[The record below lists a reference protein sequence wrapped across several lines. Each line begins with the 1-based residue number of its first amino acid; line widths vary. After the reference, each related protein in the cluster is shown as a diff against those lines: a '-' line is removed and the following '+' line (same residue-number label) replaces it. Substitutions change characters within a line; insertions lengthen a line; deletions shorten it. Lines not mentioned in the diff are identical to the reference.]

1 VSAAVFD
8 RLASQYDRLW
18 TRSTVGLLQREAVW
32 RHIGPLCKPGQ
43 AALDRAGQTAL
54 DRAGQAAL
62 DRAGQTALDHA
73 GQTALDRAGQTAL
86 DHAGQTAL
94 DLGCGTG
101 EDALRLMQ
109 HGVRVHA
116 IDASPEMVRI
126 ARERGVDAH
135 TLPIEHCG
143 ILNGSLD
150 ASLDGSFDIALSNFG
165 ALNCVEDLES
175 LREPLARLV
184 RPNGYLI
191 VCVIGRF
198 CLWETAW
205 ALLRRQPAKAFR
217 RWRKSAMSSL
227 GIRVYYPSSKR
238 LEAAFH
244 PRFTLVSWC
253 GIGLSVPPSYV
264 TGLPAGVLRILAAF
278 DRRVA
283 HWPLLRALA
292 DHRLFVFVRSSSC
305 P

>member
-18 TRSTVGLLQREAVW
+18 NRSAVGLLQREAVW
-32 RHIGPLCKPGQ
+32 RHIGPLFQSGQ
-43 AALDRAGQTAL
+43 A
-54 DRAGQAAL
+54 
-62 DRAGQTALDHA
+62 
-73 GQTALDRAGQTAL
+73 
-86 DHAGQTAL
+86 AL

-109 HGVRVHA
+109 RGVRVHG

-126 ARERGVDAH
+126 ARSRGVDAE
-135 TLPIEHCG
+135 TLGIEHFGEHCG
-143 ILNGSLD
+143 EHCGEHSGRLED
-150 ASLDGSFDIALSNFG
+150 DGCFDVALSNFG
-165 ALNCVEDLES
+165 AINCVEDIEA

-184 RPNGYLI
+184 RPGGYLAI
-191 VCVIGRF
+191 CVIGRF

-205 ALLRRQPAKAFR
+205 GLFRAQPAKAFR

-244 PRFTLVSWC
+244 PRFTLVNWC

-264 TGLPAGVLRILAAF
+264 TGLPAGVLRKLDAF

-283 HWPLLRALA
+283 HWPWLRGLA
-292 DHRLFVFVRSSSC
+292 DHRLFVFVRNSSC
-305 P
+305 Q

>member
-1 VSAAVFD
+1 MSAAVFD
-8 RLASQYDRLW
+8 KLASQYDRLW

-32 RHIGPLCKPGQ
+32 RHIRPLFQP
-43 AALDRAGQTAL
+43 
-54 DRAGQAAL
+54 
-62 DRAGQTALDHA
+62 
-73 GQTALDRAGQTAL
+73 
-86 DHAGQTAL
+86 GQTAL

-109 HGVRVHA
+109 AGLRVHA
-116 IDASPEMVRI
+116 IDASSEMVRI
-126 ARERGVDAH
+126 ARDRGVDAE
-135 TLPIEHCG
+135 TLPIEDCARLHESF
-143 ILNGSLD
+143 N
-150 ASLDGSFDIALSNFG
+150 GSFDMALSNFG

-184 RPNGYLI
+184 RPGGCLAI
-191 VCVIGRF
+191 CVIGRF

-227 GIRVYYPSSKR
+227 GIQVFYPSRKR

-244 PRFTLVSWC
+244 PRFTLVDWR

-264 TGLPAGVLRILAAF
+264 TGLSDGVLGKLDAF

-283 HWPLLRALA
+283 HWPWLRGFA
-292 DHRLFVFVRSSSC
+292 DHRLFVFIRDSSC
-305 P
+305 R